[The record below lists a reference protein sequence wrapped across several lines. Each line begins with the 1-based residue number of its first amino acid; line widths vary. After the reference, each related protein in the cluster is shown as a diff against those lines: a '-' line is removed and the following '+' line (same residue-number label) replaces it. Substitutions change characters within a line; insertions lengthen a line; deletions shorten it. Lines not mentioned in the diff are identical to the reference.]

1 MKLFGTAWCPMIVDL
16 ACNPC
21 DGRSKCFGRII
32 LGSKYVEDLEAW
44 VKAKAIKKP
53 DANVA
58 AFLAVRD
65 LVKARLED
73 GYSATIIHDFL
84 RAGQHIDICY
94 DTFLKYV
101 HRYVQPPRKG
111 PKARSRPA
119 RTGGHAPSAGIAS
132 TCERDTSSGI
142 PGFTFNSNPKR
153 EDLI

>member
-1 MKLFGTAWCPMIVDL
+1 ME
-16 ACNPC
+16 
-21 DGRSKCFGRII
+21 
-32 LGSKYVEDLEAW
+32 SKYIEDLEAW

-65 LVKARLED
+65 LVKARLDD

-101 HRYVQPPRKG
+101 HRYVQRHAKGQRQKAEPPERL
-111 PKARSRPA
+111 PMFWLRTLQARANATRPPA
-119 RTGGHAPSAGIAS
+119 FRDSLSTRIRNGRT
-132 TCERDTSSGI
+132 
-142 PGFTFNSNPKR
+142 
-153 EDLI
+153 

>member
-1 MKLFGTAWCPMIVDL
+1 MGSNYVD
-16 ACNPC
+16 
-21 DGRSKCFGRII
+21 
-32 LGSKYVEDLEAW
+32 DLEAW

-65 LVKARLED
+65 LVKARLDD
-73 GYSATIIHDFL
+73 GYSATIIHEFL

-101 HRYVQPPRKG
+101 HRYVRPPRKG
-111 PKARSRPA
+111 PQAKGRTS
-119 RTGGHAPSAGIAS
+119 RTGGPVLLADVAS
-132 TCERDTSSGI
+132 TRKRDTSAGI
-142 PGFTFNSNPKR
+142 PGFTFNPNPKR

>member
-1 MKLFGTAWCPMIVDL
+1 M
-16 ACNPC
+16 
-21 DGRSKCFGRII
+21 
-32 LGSKYVEDLEAW
+32 GSKYIDDLEAW

-65 LVKARLED
+65 LVKARLDD

-101 HRYVQPPRKG
+101 HRYVQPPRKE
-111 PKARSRPA
+111 PKAKGRTA
-119 RTGGHAPSAGIAS
+119 RTVGHALGCGHCKHRQTRHFLRHCGIYFQPES
-132 TCERDTSSGI
+132 ETG
-142 PGFTFNSNPKR
+142 GL
-153 EDLI
+153 DLIMIGVYRRPPTTGRPQCGASCTLS

>member
-1 MKLFGTAWCPMIVDL
+1 MESNYVD
-16 ACNPC
+16 
-21 DGRSKCFGRII
+21 
-32 LGSKYVEDLEAW
+32 DLEAW
-44 VKAKAIKKP
+44 IKAKAIKKP

-65 LVKARLED
+65 MVKARLDE

-84 RAGQHIDICY
+84 RAGQQIDVCY

-111 PKARSRPA
+111 PKAKGKTT
-119 RTGGHAPSAGIAS
+119 RTVGHAPIAGVAS
-132 TCERDTSSGI
+132 TGKSDTSSGI

>member
-1 MKLFGTAWCPMIVDL
+1 M
-16 ACNPC
+16 
-21 DGRSKCFGRII
+21 
-32 LGSKYVEDLEAW
+32 GSKYVGDLEAW

-65 LVKARLED
+65 LVKARLDD
-73 GYSATIIHDFL
+73 GYSATIIHEFL

-111 PKARSRPA
+111 PKARG
-119 RTGGHAPSAGIAS
+119 RTTRTVGHALGAGTAS
-132 TCERDTSSGI
+132 TGKRDTSSGI
-142 PGFTFNSNPKR
+142 SGFTFNPNPKR

>member
-1 MKLFGTAWCPMIVDL
+1 MGTKYIDDLNAWI
-16 ACNPC
+16 
-21 DGRSKCFGRII
+21 
-32 LGSKYVEDLEAW
+32 
-44 VKAKAIKKP
+44 KAKNIKKP

-65 LVKARLED
+65 LVKARLDD

-111 PKARSRPA
+111 PKARA
-119 RTGGHAPSAGIAS
+119 RTTRVETQAPNAGSVS
-132 TCERDTSSGI
+132 TVKRETPSGNQ
-142 PGFTFNSNPKR
+142 GFTFNPFPKR
-153 EDLI
+153 EDLF

>member
-1 MKLFGTAWCPMIVDL
+1 M
-16 ACNPC
+16 
-21 DGRSKCFGRII
+21 
-32 LGSKYVEDLEAW
+32 GSKYVDDLEAW

-65 LVKARLED
+65 LVKARLDD

-84 RAGQHIDICY
+84 RAGQHIDVCY

-101 HRYVQPPRKG
+101 HRDVQPPRKG
-111 PKARSRPA
+111 PKARGRTA
-119 RTGGHAPSAGIAS
+119 RTVGHVLSAGIAS
-132 TCERDTSSGI
+132 TGKRNTSSGI

>member
-1 MKLFGTAWCPMIVDL
+1 MD
-16 ACNPC
+16 N
-21 DGRSKCFGRII
+21 
-32 LGSKYVEDLEAW
+32 KYISELDAW

-58 AFLAVRD
+58 AFLAVRE
-65 LVKARLED
+65 LVKARLDD

-84 RAGQHIDICY
+84 RANQQIDFCY

-111 PKARSRPA
+111 QKAKGRPA
-119 RTGGHAPSAGIAS
+119 QIGSKLSSADIAS
-132 TCERDTSSGI
+132 TVKRENASGI
-142 PGFTFNSNPKR
+142 TGFTFNPFPKR

>member
-1 MKLFGTAWCPMIVDL
+1 MD
-16 ACNPC
+16 N
-21 DGRSKCFGRII
+21 
-32 LGSKYVEDLEAW
+32 KYISELEAW

-65 LVKARLED
+65 LVKARLDD

-84 RAGQHIDICY
+84 RAGQHIDVCY

-111 PKARSRPA
+111 PKARG
-119 RTGGHAPSAGIAS
+119 RTAPTVGHVLSAGIAS
-132 TCERDTSSGI
+132 TGKRDTSSGI
-142 PGFTFNSNPKR
+142 AGFTFNPNPKR

>member
-1 MKLFGTAWCPMIVDL
+1 MD
-16 ACNPC
+16 N
-21 DGRSKCFGRII
+21 
-32 LGSKYVEDLEAW
+32 KYISELDAW

-65 LVKARLED
+65 LVKARLDD

-84 RAGQHIDICY
+84 RANQQIDFCY

-111 PKARSRPA
+111 QKAKGRPA
-119 RTGGHAPSAGIAS
+119 QTGSKVSSADIAS
-132 TCERDTSSGI
+132 TVKRDTASGI
-142 PGFTFNSNPKR
+142 TGFTFNPFPKR

>member
-1 MKLFGTAWCPMIVDL
+1 MD
-16 ACNPC
+16 N
-21 DGRSKCFGRII
+21 
-32 LGSKYVEDLEAW
+32 KYISELEAW

-65 LVKARLED
+65 LVKARLDD

-84 RAGQHIDICY
+84 RSGQQIDFCY

-111 PKARSRPA
+111 PKARGRPA
-119 RTGGHAPSAGIAS
+119 QTGSKVPSADIAS
-132 TCERDTSSGI
+132 AVKRDTSSGI
-142 PGFTFNSNPKR
+142 PGFTFNPCPKR

>member
-1 MKLFGTAWCPMIVDL
+1 ME
-16 ACNPC
+16 
-21 DGRSKCFGRII
+21 
-32 LGSKYVEDLEAW
+32 SKYIDDLEAW

-65 LVKARLED
+65 LVKARLDD

-111 PKARSRPA
+111 PKAKGKTSRTTA
-119 RTGGHAPSAGIAS
+119 HVLVADVAS
-132 TCERDTSSGI
+132 TGKRDTSPGI
-142 PGFTFNSNPKR
+142 QGFTFNPNPKW

>member
-1 MKLFGTAWCPMIVDL
+1 MVM
-16 ACNPC
+16 
-21 DGRSKCFGRII
+21 
-32 LGSKYVEDLEAW
+32 GSKYVEDLEAW

-65 LVKARLED
+65 LVKARLDD
-73 GYSATIIHDFL
+73 GYSAKIIHEYL

-111 PKARSRPA
+111 PKVKGRTS
-119 RTGGHAPSAGIAS
+119 RTGGHATGADVAS
-132 TCERDTSSGI
+132 TGKRDTSSGI
-142 PGFTFNSNPKR
+142 QGFTFNPNPKR